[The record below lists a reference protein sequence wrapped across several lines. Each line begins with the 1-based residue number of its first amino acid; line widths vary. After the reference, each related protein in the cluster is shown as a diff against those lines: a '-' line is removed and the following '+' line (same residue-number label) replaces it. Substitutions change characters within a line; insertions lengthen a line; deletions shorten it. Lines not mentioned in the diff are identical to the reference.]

1 MTYLTFLT
9 SGNLPTICLAFAL
22 FYIIYQGATV
32 IYNIYFHPLAKFPG
46 PASRTGVHAG
56 DYWELYKG
64 SHPQSVKE
72 LHEKYGDVVRIRPDT
87 LTFNSAAAWKDI
99 YGIRPGKSQLQ
110 KDPQF
115 YAITGDTGADII
127 FSGDADHARMRKL
140 LSHAFSDSA
149 LRQQEDLLTPYFSL
163 LVTRLKEQIDGPNAG
178 KVDIKNWY
186 NFLTFDII
194 GDMSFGESFHALE
207 AGEYHQWMANLFNG
221 VKYARLMA
229 IASFYQPA
237 RMILNMIVKCVP
249 AIAAAREE
257 HLSFCRRKTERR
269 LDMDTDRKD
278 FMSYI
283 LRHNDEKGM
292 SRQELMKNSELLIIA
307 GSETTATLLSGLT
320 YLLLKTP
327 HAYAKVQEEVRS
339 AFISAE
345 EITLTSTGQL
355 PYLQACLEEAMRMY
369 PPVPIALP
377 RRTQPEGAMIGGHFV
392 PGNTSVA
399 VAQLATYYSKNN
411 FHDPERFAPERWLPN
426 PPEEFRNDVKEAMN
440 PFSTGPRNCIGKN
453 LANNEMR
460 SVMTRMLW
468 HFDMQLCEDSKSW
481 GENQLVYF
489 LWEKPALNV
498 VLSHRADLS

>member
-9 SGNLPTICLAFAL
+9 SGNLPTIGLAFSL
-22 FYIIYQGATV
+22 LYILYLGATV
-32 IYNIYFHPLAKFPG
+32 IYNLYFHPLAKFPG

-56 DYWELYKG
+56 DYWQLYKG

-72 LHEKYGDVVRIRPDT
+72 LHDKYGDVVRIRPDT

-99 YGIRPGKSQLQ
+99 YGTRPGKSQLQ

-115 YAITGDTGADII
+115 YAITGNTGADII
-127 FSGDADHARMRKL
+127 FSGDEDHARMRKL

-149 LRQQEDLLTPYFSL
+149 LRQQEDLLTPYFNL
-163 LVTRLKEQIDGPNAG
+163 LISRLKSQINGPDGG

-207 AGEYHQWMANLFNG
+207 SGEYHKWMANLFDG
-221 VKYARLMA
+221 IKYGRLMA

-237 RMILNMIVKCVP
+237 RMILNLIVRFAP
-249 AIAAAREE
+249 AIAAARRE
-257 HLSFCRRKTERR
+257 HLSFCRGKTERR

-320 YLLLKTP
+320 YFLLKTP

-339 AFISAE
+339 AFKSAK

-355 PYLQACLEEAMRMY
+355 PYLQACLEEALRIY
-369 PPVPIALP
+369 PPVPLALP
-377 RRTQPEGAMIGGHFV
+377 RRTQPEGAMISGYFV

-399 VAQLATYYSKNN
+399 VAQLATYHSSTN

-426 PPEEFRNDVKEAMN
+426 PPEEFSKDVKEALN

-453 LANNEMR
+453 LAYNEMR
-460 SVMTRMLW
+460 SVVARMLW
-468 HFDMQLCEDSKSW
+468 HFDMKLCEDSQSW
-481 GENQLVYF
+481 ADNQLVYF
-489 LWEKPALNV
+489 LWEKPALNI
-498 VLSHRADLS
+498 VLSHRADLC